1 MVDKKILI
9 KEFIQKNP
17 SLNASDTLRELQ
29 LLGLGM
35 RKTNFL
41 KLFRETRKLPEPTI
55 AKREKSIPIKFRPTK
70 RKPSV
75 KKPSIKKP
83 SIKKPTKQLKLPVK
97 IEFKDT
103 KFGKITKSVQDK
115 HKISE
120 ANAIVRARALLKIP
134 RMDFDKLNEIDKD
147 ILIQFG
153 Y

>member
-17 SLNASDTLRELQ
+17 SLNASETYSRIKGTP
-29 LLGLGM
+29 LGI
-35 RKTNFL
+35 RKTIFL
-41 KLFRETRKLPEPTI
+41 GIFRKERKLPEPTI

-70 RKPSV
+70 KKPSV
-75 KKPSIKKP
+75 
-83 SIKKPTKQLKLPVK
+83 KKPTKQLKLPVK

-103 KFGKITKSVQDK
+103 KFGKITKTIQDK

-120 ANAIVRARALLKIP
+120 QNAIERARALLKIP
-134 RMDFDKLNEIDKD
+134 RMDFNKLNEIDKD